1 MGESAAKRLLLLFM
15 LLLLSSARSQ
25 QPPAGLAD
33 GPASGVSVG
42 AAGAAPTGAR
52 CEPGVWGPWG
62 IIGAVEEGWL
72 LLTSKREA

>member
-25 QPPAGLAD
+25 QPGLAD

-52 CEPGVWGPWG
+52 CEAGVWGPWG
-62 IIGAVEEGWL
+62 IIGAVEEGRL